1 MKRIGILGASGYTG
15 TELLRFLA
23 GHPEIEVAFA
33 TGDSM
38 AGQMAAHVYPS
49 LAAKYRSL
57 VYAEYSPDK
66 IDGLDLVFTC
76 LPHGASGH
84 LMREITSKVPHVVD
98 LAADFRLK
106 NASLYPAWYGEE
118 HPDPTLIEE
127 FAFGIP
133 ELTSAEIGAK
143 KHVAAAGCHVT
154 AAALALTPLVR
165 AGLIQTTGVVVN
177 TITGV
182 SGAGRVP
189 KPNTHFC
196 TVNEDVNAY
205 GLLNHRHTPEMEQII
220 GAQIIF
226 TPHLAPM
233 NRGML
238 ATCYAKPSTDK
249 PAPTTESLLATLAR
263 AYRKQPFIVVHPTPP
278 STKATYGT
286 NAAHITARYDERTN
300 TVITVCALDNLGKGA
315 SGQALQCA
323 NILLGLDQTLG
334 LPTVGVFP

>member
-15 TELLRFLA
+15 TELLRLLA
-23 GHPEIEVAFA
+23 GHPEIEVAYA

-38 AGQMAAHVYPS
+38 AGQLAATVYPS
-49 LAAKYRSL
+49 LAARYPNL
-57 VYAEYSPDK
+57 IYAEHSIDAL
-66 IDGLDLVFTC
+66 DGLDLVFSA

-84 LMREITSKVPHVVD
+84 LMRSIVERVPHVVD

-106 NASLYPAWYGEE
+106 DASQYPVWYGEA
-118 HPDPTLIEE
+118 HPDPSLIDQ

-133 ELTSAEIGAK
+133 ELTAAEIASK
-143 KHVAAAGCHVT
+143 NHVAAAGCHVT
-154 AAALALTPLVR
+154 AAALGLAPLVS
-165 AGLIQTTGVVVN
+165 AEIIQTTGVVVD

-182 SGAGRVP
+182 SGAGRAA

-196 TVNEDVNAY
+196 TVDEDVNAY
-205 GLLNHRHTPEMEQII
+205 GLLNHRHTPEMEQVI

-226 TPHLAPM
+226 TPHLAPL

-238 ATCYAKPSTDK
+238 ATCYAKPIQGRPK
-249 PAPTTESLLATLAR
+249 PTTESLLAVLAR
-263 AYRKQPFIVVHPTPP
+263 AYRRQPFVVVRPTPP

-286 NAAHITARYDERTN
+286 NVAHLTARYDERTD
-300 TVITVCALDNLGKGA
+300 TIITICALDNLGKGA

-323 NILLGLDQTLG
+323 NILLGLEQTLG